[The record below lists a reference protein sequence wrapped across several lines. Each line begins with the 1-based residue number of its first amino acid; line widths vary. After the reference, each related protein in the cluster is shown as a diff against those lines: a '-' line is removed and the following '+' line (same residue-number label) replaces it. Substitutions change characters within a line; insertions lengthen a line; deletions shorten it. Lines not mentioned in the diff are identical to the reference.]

1 MAPGRDQGDQPP
13 LMLNKDL
20 DDGEHQTGGRLDR
33 RRTGVQRRDEV
44 PRVLEAG
51 KGCTATKIGS
61 GGSAQMHV
69 YIILIFHCVIREGRT
84 RRAAGTK

>member
-1 MAPGRDQGDQPP
+1 
-13 LMLNKDL
+13 MLNEDL
-20 DDGEHQTGGRLDR
+20 DDGEHHWRGHLDR

-44 PRVLEAG
+44 PRVLEVG

-69 YIILIFHCVIREGRT
+69 YIRLTFHCVMRG
-84 RRAAGTK
+84 G

>member
-1 MAPGRDQGDQPP
+1 MAPGRDQGDPPP
-13 LMLNKDL
+13 LMLNEDL

-44 PRVLEAG
+44 PRVLEVG

-69 YIILIFHCVIREGRT
+69 YIRLVSHYAMRG
-84 RRAAGTK
+84 